1 MRCIGICGVH
11 DQQFTGDCERCE
23 NDMEMCR
30 HFAEGLLRELDEEA
44 KDGCFAGTKE
54 PHWYAQPFTEVM
66 WHARNLRRFVVE
78 YQKEPYGIA
87 KDLAVSA
94 AQLVADLEAYQ
105 ALQQKQRPEA
115 LRHIRCA
122 VVRFLNVLTH
132 IEQTPGTE
140 KRARISPAEARH
152 PATLL
157 DALHRLSPSA
167 FESVVADLLQ
177 AQGYAGVNIV
187 GGAND
192 RGVDI
197 VCRDTDG
204 SLIAVQCKR
213 YDPNKPG
220 GRVGA
225 PVVQLLS
232 AMALKR
238 RAHRGILVTTATF
251 TGSARKQAHD
261 FDIELIDGEA
271 LVHQIAAHPQV
282 LQSVLG

>member
-11 DQQFTGDCERCE
+11 DRHFTGDCERCE
-23 NDMEMCR
+23 NGIEIYR

-66 WHARNLRRFVVE
+66 WHVRNMRRWVVE

-87 KDLAVSA
+87 KDLAASA
-94 AQLVADLEAYQ
+94 GQLVADLEAYQ
-105 ALQQKQRPEA
+105 ALRQEQRPED
-115 LRHIRCA
+115 LRHIRRE
-122 VVRFLNVLTH
+122 VERILGVLTQ

-140 KRARISPAEARH
+140 KRVSVSPAEWRH

-157 DALHRLSPSA
+157 DVLHRLSPSA

-177 AQGYAGVNIV
+177 AQGYAGVKIV

-213 YDPNKPG
+213 YDPNRPS

-232 AMALKR
+232 AMALQR

-271 LVHQIAAHPQV
+271 LVHQISAHPQV